1 MAKKLFAV
9 LFTSLALLAI
19 TGCKDQNVIENMTLS
34 LVIGMDLNE
43 QNEFEVSISSPVF
56 NKEAKEKEE
65 KFEVTSTTLRNSR
78 DELDKVVLGSTA
90 GGKAE
95 LILVG
100 KKLMRHPGWATILDA
115 LYRDPKN
122 TVTSRLAMVDGPVF
136 DIVRLSPKD
145 KPRLPLYLM
154 KLIDMAYVRNVTV
167 KTTLQQFFRQN
178 KEKGMTSAITEI
190 GLRGNDIK
198 ILGTA
203 LLDDRE
209 KYKIT
214 ISSMETKLLNM
225 MKQSAKG
232 SFPMTLQLPEFKSSL
247 RFLQTNQLSFNTLSV
262 KTRKKARYER
272 GKFRFDV
279 NVKMGI
285 FLTERLFPID
295 MRKETRVLERYIES
309 ELERQFADFIRKM
322 QAAKID
328 PVGFGMYAR
337 AYAYPQWKKVEDNWA
352 KEFADAEVRV
362 KVDVEIQGMGAMK

>member
-1 MAKKLFAV
+1 MTKKLFAV
-9 LFTSLALLAI
+9 FITCLALLAL
-19 TGCKDQNVIENMTLS
+19 TGCKDQNLIENLTLS

-56 NKEAKEKEE
+56 NKEAKDKEE
-65 KFEVTSTTLRNSR
+65 EFQVTSTTLRKSR
-78 DELDKVVLGSTA
+78 DEFDKVVLGSTA

-122 TVTSRLAMVDGPVF
+122 TVTPRLVMVDGPVY
-136 DIVRLSPKD
+136 DIIRLSPKD

-154 KLIDMAYVRNVTV
+154 KVIDMAYVRNVTV
-167 KTTLQQFFRQN
+167 RTTLQQFYRHH

-190 GLRGNDIK
+190 GLKGRDIQ

-209 KYKIT
+209 KYKLT
-214 ISSMETKLLNM
+214 ISSTETKLLNM
-225 MKQSAKG
+225 MKQPGKG
-232 SFPMTLQLPEFKSSL
+232 AFPLTLQLPEFKSSL
-247 RFLQTNQLSFNTLSV
+247 RFLPTNQLSFNTFSV
-262 KTRKKARYER
+262 KTRKKARYDR

-279 NVKMGI
+279 NIKMAI

-295 MRKETRVLERYIES
+295 MRKETRALERCIES
-309 ELERQFADFIRKM
+309 ELERQFADFIRKI

-337 AYAYPQWKKVEDNWA
+337 AYAYPQWKKVEDDWGE
-352 KEFADAEVRV
+352 EFADAEVNV